1 MHRACNVTADDCDH
15 VGLLVD
21 GQEVSSAFAAQ
32 PICERT
38 FFGGIDGATA
48 KNEDPEGRHRAT
60 SAHASHTKA
69 ALQPRSSQPPA
80 KAPQREQSSGVCT
93 PIGGN
98 MVSASARAAAWL
110 AGVAA

>member
-38 FFGGIDGATA
+38 FFGGIDG
-48 KNEDPEGRHRAT
+48 AT